1 MPCFSFRFRGT
12 ANMTGLAAGLVPVE
26 NDPQQTSDVQCHRVR
41 LQNGRRNPL
50 TRKFDILQSGGFG

>member
-1 MPCFSFRFRGT
+1 
-12 ANMTGLAAGLVPVE
+12 MTGLAAGLVPVE